1 MSNVVWTVMM
11 TTMSVEL
18 NSTNATHEVI
28 ERISEHFSTNFQSL
42 AEKLCVGVQSVITF
56 GSSKLIKTKDTR
68 KYSLVAHKNDLHL
81 HVHLTP

>member
-56 GSSKLIKTKDTR
+56 SSSKLGNTHSSRTR
-68 KYSLVAHKNDLHL
+68 TIY
-81 HVHLTP
+81 TYMYI